1 MNSTVHLRN
10 HTTSRARHFLDR
22 VREVCRDAERLDLLD
37 VGARR
42 RRPLD
47 RLAAREVAQQR
58 QQQQVVHREAPRVER
73 RRAAALATA
82 AEEALELD
90 EERADGC
97 GRLGR
102 LLLLALEVE
111 AVLRPRPLGVPEWT
125 DGGSENCAELRQ
137 HCARIARR

>member
-1 MNSTVHLRN
+1 MNSTVH
-10 HTTSRARHFLDR
+10 SRAPHTRAVRHFLDR
-22 VREVCRDAERLDLLD
+22 VHEVRRHAERLDLLD

-73 RRAAALATA
+73 RRAAALAAA

-90 EERADGC
+90 EERADGG

-125 DGGSENCAELRQ
+125 DAGSGNRAELRRMAQ
-137 HCARIARR
+137 N